1 VEAKITLDETITI
14 GVQIGQQCS
23 MLFVPSVDPLAKFLL
38 NPMVEKRYFAVSVL
52 KIMVVVRERL
62 VLGIL
67 DGHRCMTNVAPDL
80 ALQIDRCSEPP
91 AISVVKVARSP
102 FGRLM
107 VNQSFVATVLPRP
120 KPIPEGRL
128 VLAIILTPNR
138 HRWLRRIA

>member
-1 VEAKITLDETITI
+1 
-14 GVQIGQQCS
+14 

-128 VLAIILTPNR
+128 VTSDQCQAGQDIKAFAATCSQRSVYRDNGQNT
-138 HRWLRRIA
+138 RRD